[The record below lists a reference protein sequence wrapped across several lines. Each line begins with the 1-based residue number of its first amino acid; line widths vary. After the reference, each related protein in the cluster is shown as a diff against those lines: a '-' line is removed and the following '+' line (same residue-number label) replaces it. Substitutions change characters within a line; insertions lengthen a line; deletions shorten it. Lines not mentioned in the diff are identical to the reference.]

1 MEISMFADYHVHT
14 YYSDDSEY
22 PMEEVVKDAISL
34 GLNEICF
41 TDHVDYGI
49 KRDWDDPSGMLY
61 RRGGPGE
68 PERMPLA
75 NVDYPRCAA
84 EIEAL
89 RSKYRDRLTIKM
101 GMEFGMQ
108 THTIPLYEKLFSSY
122 PFDFII
128 LSVHQVEDKEFWTQD
143 FQRGRT
149 QEEYNLR
156 YYEEMLALVQRYHH
170 YSVLGHMDLISRYD
184 NAGTFPF
191 EKIKPIVTEILKTV
205 IEDGKGIEINTSS
218 HRYGLQNLTPS
229 ADILRLYRELGGR
242 ILTIGSD
249 SHRKEHLGTYILD
262 TMEEAKKLGFEEIYT
277 FDQMRPIPHK
287 L

>member
-1 MEISMFADYHVHT
+1 MFADYHVHT
-14 YYSDDSEY
+14 SYSDDSEY
-22 PMEEVVKDAISL
+22 PMEEVVKDAIAQ
-34 GLNEICF
+34 GMDEICF

-49 KRDWDDPSGMLY
+49 KRDWDDPHGMLY
-61 RRGGPGE
+61 LAGGPGE

-75 NVDYPRCAA
+75 NVDYPAYAA
-84 EIEAL
+84 EISAL
-89 RSKYRDRLTIKM
+89 KSKYRNKIMIKM

-108 THTIPLYEKLFSSY
+108 THTIPQYEKLFSSY

-156 YYEEMLALVQRYHH
+156 YYEEILALVQQYHH

-184 NAGTFPF
+184 NFGIFPF
-191 EKIKPIVTEILKTV
+191 ERIRPIVTEILKTV

-218 HRYGLQNLTPS
+218 YRYGLKDLTPS

-242 ILTIGSD
+242 IITVGSD
-249 SHRKEHLGTYILD
+249 SHRKEHLGAYF
-262 TMEEAKKLGFEEIYT
+262 AKTIDALKTLGYKEIYT
-277 FDQMRPIPHK
+277 FDQMQPIPHEI
-287 L
+287 

>member
-1 MEISMFADYHVHT
+1 MFADYHVHT
-14 YYSDDSEY
+14 SYSDDSEY
-22 PMEEVVKDAISL
+22 PMEEVVKDAIAQ
-34 GLNEICF
+34 GMDEICF

-49 KRDWDDPSGMLY
+49 KRDWDDPHGMLY
-61 RRGGPGE
+61 RAGGPGE

-75 NVDYPRCAA
+75 NVDYPAYAA
-84 EIEAL
+84 EIDAL
-89 RSKYRDRLTIKM
+89 KSKYRNKIMIKM

-108 THTIPLYEKLFSSY
+108 THTIPQYEKLFSSY

-156 YYEEMLALVQRYHH
+156 YYEEILALVQQYHH

-184 NAGTFPF
+184 NAGIFPF
-191 EKIKPIVTEILKTV
+191 ERIRPIVTEILKTV

-218 HRYGLQNLTPS
+218 YRYGLKDLTPS

-242 ILTIGSD
+242 IITVGSD
-249 SHRKEHLGTYILD
+249 SHRKEHLGAYFTETIDAL
-262 TMEEAKKLGFEEIYT
+262 KGLGYKEIYT
-277 FDQMRPIPHK
+277 FDQMQPIPHEI
-287 L
+287 